1 MWCHVLL
8 FSPVWGLGLFLILP
22 WPVAL
27 ALYLAIVALSL
38 FLYGKIMHTRSVHEP
53 VLTGREALLGRTA
66 EVGLEGN
73 LKIGGER
80 WQIARSEGLVPG
92 QRVRIVGLSG
102 MRLQVQPIE
111 QER

>member
-27 ALYLAIVALSL
+27 PLYLAIVALSL
-38 FLYGKIMHTRSVHEP
+38 FLYVKIMQSMREP

-66 EVGLEGN
+66 EVGSAGS
-73 LKIGGER
+73 LKVAGER
-80 WQIARSEGLVPG
+80 WLIDHPGQLSRG
-92 QRVRIVGLSG
+92 QRVRIVGMTG
-102 MRLQVQPIE
+102 MRLQVEPRKQD
-111 QER
+111 R

>member
-38 FLYGKIMHTRSVHEP
+38 FLYVKIMHSMHEP
-53 VLTGREALLGRTA
+53 VLTGQEALLGRTA

-80 WQIARSEGLVPG
+80 WQIARPEGLVPG
-92 QRVRIVGLSG
+92 QRVRIVGLRG

-111 QER
+111 HER